1 MEKILIVDDEGTHRR
16 GAALT
21 LSKLG
26 HEVIESRNEAEAA
39 TIINSE
45 TLALVIT
52 DMLMPPKDGMP
63 EDMDSGLRVI
73 EMAKTLDPNVSVIVM
88 TAHGNIE
95 NALEAMRVG
104 AFDYLSKPFSA
115 DELKIKVAMAL
126 EQNRLLKENLR
137 LSEENAYLKTSISE
151 PFALD
156 KIVGQSDV
164 MKELLGNICV
174 AAQSSSTVLIRGESG
189 TGKELVAKAIH
200 YGSPRRDRVL
210 ITLNCACFPA
220 DLIEDELFGH
230 VKGSFTGSASDRK
243 GAFEEADGGTIFL
256 DEIGEMPL
264 EMQPRL
270 MRVLEQKE
278 VKRIGENLA
287 KKVDVR
293 VVAATNQDLE
303 VGASNGKFRSD
314 LFERLNVISIYIPP
328 LRERREDIPVLVDH
342 FIEMFSRETSKR
354 VKGISK
360 AALDALMRHNWPRNV
375 RELKNVIERTMIFME
390 GDTIEEKDL
399 RFSAPIPQ
407 RSDTIDSKS
416 NAAVPIGSS
425 LEDMEKELIRKTLD
439 ANNWNKRKTAELLG
453 IKHPKTLLDKIKKY
467 ELSPPD
473 PQEY

>member
-26 HEVIESRNEAEAA
+26 HQVLESENEAEAA
-39 TIINSE
+39 AIINSE

-63 EDMDSGLRVI
+63 EDMESGLRVI
-73 EMAKTLDPNVSVIVM
+73 DLAKTLDPNVSVIVM

-95 NALEAMRVG
+95 NALEAMRMG
-104 AFDYLSKPFSA
+104 AFDYLTKPFSA

-126 EQNRLLKENLR
+126 EQNRLLRENLR
-137 LSEENAYLKTSISE
+137 LSQENAYLKTSISE
-151 PFALD
+151 PFTLD

-164 MKELLGNICV
+164 MKELLGNIYV

-230 VKGSFTGSASDRK
+230 VKGAFTGSASDRK

-278 VKRIGENLA
+278 VKRIGLNLA

-328 LRERREDIPVLVDH
+328 LRGRREDIPVLVDH

-354 VKGISK
+354 VNGISK

-390 GDTIEEKDL
+390 GDVIEEKDL
-399 RFSAPIPQ
+399 RFSTLIPQ
-407 RSDTIDSKS
+407 RSDKIDGKL
-416 NAAVPIGSS
+416 NVAVPIGSS
-425 LEDMEKELIRKTLD
+425 LEDMEKELIAKTLD
-439 ANNWNKRKTAELLG
+439 ANNWNKRKTAEQLG

-467 ELSPPD
+467 RLDPPGS
-473 PQEY
+473 QE

>member
-26 HEVIESRNEAEAA
+26 HQVIESENEAEAA
-39 TIINSE
+39 AIINSE

-63 EDMDSGLRVI
+63 EDMESGLRVI
-73 EMAKTLDPNVSVIVM
+73 DLAKTLDPNVSVIVM

-95 NALEAMRVG
+95 NALEAMRMG
-104 AFDYLSKPFSA
+104 AFDYLTKPFSA

-126 EQNRLLKENLR
+126 EQNRLLRENLR
-137 LSEENAYLKTSISE
+137 LSQENAYLKTSISE
-151 PFALD
+151 PFTLD

-164 MKELLGNICV
+164 MKELLENIYV

-200 YGSPRRDRVL
+200 YGSPRRDKVL
-210 ITLNCACFPA
+210 ITLNCACFPS

-230 VKGSFTGSASDRK
+230 CKGAFTGSASDRK

-287 KKVDVR
+287 KNIDVR

-314 LFERLNVISIYIPP
+314 LFERLNVISVYISP
-328 LRERREDIPVLVDH
+328 LRERREDIPLLVDY

-354 VKGISK
+354 VNGISK
-360 AALDALMRHNWPRNV
+360 AALDALMRHDWPRNV

-390 GDTIEEKDL
+390 GDVIEEKDL

-407 RSDTIDSKS
+407 RSGKIDGKS
-416 NAAVPIGSS
+416 NVAVPIGSS
-425 LEDMEKELIRKTLD
+425 LEDMEKELIAKTLD
-439 ANNWNKRKTAELLG
+439 ANNWNKRKSAEQLG

-473 PQEY
+473 SQE